1 MVRETKDK
9 QIMELKKMVEDSS
22 ETQRNEYEKRVCFTN
37 LWAWGSGGGGGDEEF
52 DLDQAHLPPDVCVSV
67 CVHVCMC
74 ECVDEY
80 KHACVWK
87 ACGD

>member
-1 MVRETKDK
+1 MKLNAMNMRKGYVS
-9 QIMELKKMVEDSS
+9 QIFGHGD
-22 ETQRNEYEKRVCFTN
+22 RV
-37 LWAWGSGGGGGDEEF
+37 GGGGDEEF